1 MASTNL
7 KIDYVSALDEWLTEP
22 HKFGHLLGYDKL
34 TPTHGKWIKIFLQHK
49 RFDDLMAHRNS
60 YKTTCGIVAMVLLF
74 MCNPN
79 MRLLIVRKNMTLSSA
94 VLSSIQKH
102 MISNDI
108 VRLYIYSR
116 WNITDVKTRDWS
128 SEKTTFKFK
137 KSITPESSITAAG
150 IGTSIVGS
158 HFDYIWMDD
167 IETIEDRYSP
177 AERVWTLAYYNETE
191 NLIEPLGCRRLS
203 GTPWHEEGIF
213 SKIPEDCFID
223 RKYPIGTVD
232 LPEKEL
238 QEIYARKERLPY
250 AEWCCNYE
258 LRHVLDQD
266 TIGAFKTVDKWDC
279 QYSIAWID
287 PSFSDK
293 KDTDSTT
300 VAIVGV
306 SKELLLFTG
315 MKLPK
320 SIADVP
326 TRIAILD
333 FLQRFTPIQTI
344 IESQLADTSVFFI
357 DAFKSLEG
365 KYPIKNLWDYR
376 RAEHNKHERIAAT
389 VIANKP
395 ELRILSD
402 TQQEFS
408 IGVSRYYKGAEHDD
422 CPDSLAGAINH
433 LATSEIVAEY
443 VKALNIL
450 TWSK

>member
-1 MASTNL
+1 MALTNL
-7 KIDYVSALDEWLTEP
+7 KINYVSALDEWLTEP

-34 TPTHGKWIKIFLQHK
+34 TSTHGKWIKIFLQHK

-102 MISNDI
+102 MILNDV

-116 WNITDVKTRDWS
+116 WGITDVKTRNWS
-128 SEKTTFKFK
+128 TESTTFKFK
-137 KSITPESSITAAG
+137 KTVTPESSITAAG

-177 AERVWTLAYYNETE
+177 AERIWTLAYYNETE

-266 TIGAFKTVDKWDC
+266 TIGAFQSVPTWNC
-279 QYSIAWID
+279 QYCVSFID
-287 PSFSDK
+287 PSFSDRN
-293 KDTDSTT
+293 DTDFTC

-306 SKELLLFTG
+306 DKDFLVFTG
-315 MKLPK
+315 MILQK
-320 SIADVP
+320 SIADLEV
-326 TRIAILD
+326 RRNVLD
-333 FLQRFTPIQTI
+333 FLDRYHPIESI
-344 IESQLADTSVFFI
+344 IEAQLQPSSNVFFL
-357 DAFKSLEG
+357 DLMQEEEQRYS
-365 KYPIKNLWDYR
+365 IKNLWR
-376 RAEHNKHERIAAT
+376 IKHQSRNKHERIST
-389 VIANKP
+389 IIRGNKP
-395 ELRILSD
+395 QMRILEG

-408 IGVSRYYKGAEHDD
+408 LQVSRYYKNAEHDD
-422 CPDSLAGAINH
+422 APDAVAGAIEA
-433 LATSEIVAEY
+433 LGTSEIVAEY
-443 VKALNIL
+443 SRAVDIL
-450 TWSK
+450 KRK